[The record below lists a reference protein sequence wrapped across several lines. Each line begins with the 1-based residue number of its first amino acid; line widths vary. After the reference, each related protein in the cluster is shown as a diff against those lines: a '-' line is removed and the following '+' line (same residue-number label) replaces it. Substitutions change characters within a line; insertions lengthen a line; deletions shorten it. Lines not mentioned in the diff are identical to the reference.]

1 MNPRAS
7 GLADLLQR
15 IRFHELALHEK
26 EREAERRKAEE
37 EQKVREGAK
46 VAAPAPVIAPK
57 TVALSKKK
65 QKDLADL
72 YKRGMVAME
81 EGRLDDALRYWELVW
96 LGNPEYEG
104 VADHLKREYLLR
116 GLESFSRGSLDEA
129 ILLWEKALNV
139 DPKDEK
145 TIRYLARAREQLSRS
160 REILGDK
167 P

>member
-1 MNPRAS
+1 M
-7 GLADLLQR
+7 
-15 IRFHELALHEK
+15 
-26 EREAERRKAEE
+26 
-37 EQKVREGAK
+37 
-46 VAAPAPVIAPK
+46 VAIAPK
-57 TVALSKKK
+57 PPALSKKK

-72 YKRGMVAME
+72 YKRGMTAME

-145 TIRYLARAREQLSRS
+145 TIGYLARAREQLSRS
-160 REILGDK
+160 REILGEK